1 MTIEICCGNLESA
14 INAEAAGADRIE
26 LCAELAVGGI
36 TPSYG
41 LIAEVVNQLSIP
53 VFVLIRPRSGDF
65 TYSDAEFEAMKK
77 DIQICEKLGCSGI
90 VSGILLENSEIDIPR
105 TEELIRASKPLA
117 FTFHRAFDWVPDPLQ
132 SLQHL
137 EKMGAN
143 RVLTSGQQPK
153 ASQGLNLLKEL
164 KNSAESITILPG
176 AGITAENAGLFKHAG
191 FNEIHSTATQF
202 QSQIFNKNVPMNSLK
217 HLAEEQRAVSNL
229 QQIQA
234 LIASCKT

>member
-41 LIAEVVNQLSIP
+41 LIAEVVKQLSIP

-65 TYSDAEFEAMKK
+65 TYSDTEFEAMKK
-77 DIQICEKLGCSGI
+77 DIQICQKLGCSGI

-105 TEELIRASKPLA
+105 TEELIRISKPLA

-132 SLQHL
+132 SLLQL
-137 EKMGAN
+137 EKMGVN

-176 AGITAENAGLFKHAG
+176 AGITAENAGLFKNAG
-191 FNEIHSTATQF
+191 FYEIHSTATQF

-229 QQIQA
+229 QQIKA
-234 LIASCKT
+234 LI

>member
-1 MTIEICCGNLESA
+1 CGNLESA
-14 INAEAAGADRIE
+14 INAEAAGADRME

-41 LIAEVVNQLSIP
+41 LIAEVVNQISIP
-53 VFVLIRPRSGDF
+53 VYVLIRPRSGDF

-105 TEELIRASKPLA
+105 TEELIQASKPLA

-164 KNSAESITILPG
+164 KNSAEKITILPG
-176 AGITAENAGLFKHAG
+176 AGITAENAGLFKNAG

-229 QQIQA
+229 QQIKA

>member
-41 LIAEVVNQLSIP
+41 LIAEVVNQISIP
-53 VFVLIRPRSGDF
+53 VYVLIRPRSGDF

-105 TEELIRASKPLA
+105 TEELIQASKPLA

-164 KNSAESITILPG
+164 KNSAEKITILPG
-176 AGITAENAGLFKHAG
+176 AGITAENAGLFKNAG

-229 QQIQA
+229 QQIKA